1 MEVIGGQV
9 LPEERIRDHVVQ
21 QAASLT
27 NGTETT
33 ILAAAKAGFFHDI
46 CMVACH
52 NDSDAAVNVS
62 LRDVAAGTVRMM
74 LTVPAAEAKSWIFYT
89 PFKQD
94 AVANVWTADMGDYTN
109 TTISIFV
116 QAVRKK

>member
-9 LPEERIRDHVVQ
+9 FPEERIRDHVVQ
-21 QAASLT
+21 QASALT
-27 NGTETT
+27 NGDETT
-33 ILAAAKAGFFHDI
+33 ILAAAKTGFFHDL
-46 CMVACH
+46 CMIACH
-52 NDSDAAVNVS
+52 NDSDAAVTINV
-62 LRDVAAGTVRMM
+62 RDVTAGTVRMM
-74 LTVPAAEAKSWIFYT
+74 LTIPAAEAKSWIFYT

-109 TTISIFV
+109 TTISTFV